1 MESTKNKIK
10 KPRWAF
16 IINPIAG
23 NGKARR
29 YGEIISKV
37 AQLKGISPEIVLT
50 EKKGHAT
57 ELATQL
63 CKAGFNPIAAVGGDG
78 TFSETVHGLIEFI
91 KKKEIIF
98 GAVPA
103 GTGNDFIGITGFPE
117 KLGQREWDIFL
128 ECRTAKMDVGCC
140 NDRHFI
146 NGMGLGFDAQVAWE
160 NYNSKLHERVK
171 GGDKTKYVWHII
183 KTLVAYREKTMLLKT
198 GKETREVKS
207 FLNTIA
213 NGRRLAGGFY
223 LTPYAIADDGL
234 LDVCMIHELPFF
246 GRIREFV
253 HVIRQTHLND
263 TVVHFFR
270 TKKLT
275 LEFPDETFAHL
286 DGELYSNKKFEIGIL
301 PRALRIICNPAGRHF
316 FSKVR

>member
-1 MESTKNKIK
+1 MKHH
-10 KPRWAF
+10 RWAF

-29 YGEIISKV
+29 YKDIITNIARS
-37 AQLKGISPEIVLT
+37 KGISPEIVFT

-57 ELATQL
+57 ELAQNL
-63 CKAGFNPIAAVGGDG
+63 FVSGYNPIAAVGGDG
-78 TFSETVHGLIEFI
+78 TFSEAVHGLVG
-91 KKKEIIF
+91 KRGAIF

-103 GTGNDFIGITGFPE
+103 GTGNDFIGITGFSE
-117 KLGQREWDIFL
+117 TLSSHEWDTFF
-128 ECRTAKMDVGCC
+128 ECHIAQMDVGYC

-171 GGDKTKYVWHII
+171 GGDKTKYVWHIV
-183 KTLVAYREKTMLLKT
+183 KTLLTYREKTMRLT
-198 GKETREVKS
+198 VGKETREVKS

-223 LTPYAIADDGL
+223 LTPDAMADDGF

-263 TVVHFFR
+263 SRVRFFR
-270 TKKLT
+270 TNKLSI
-275 LEFPDETFAHL
+275 EFLDETFAHL
-286 DGELYSNKKFEIGIL
+286 DGELYSSKKFDIGIM
-301 PRALRIICNPAGRHF
+301 PRALRIIYNPAGGHF
-316 FSKVR
+316 FSKIP

>member
-1 MESTKNKIK
+1 MK
-10 KPRWAF
+10 KKRWAF

-29 YGEIISKV
+29 YGDIINKIARSKN
-37 AQLKGISPEIVLT
+37 ISPEIVFT
-50 EKKGHAT
+50 EKKGHAS
-57 ELATQL
+57 ELAARF
-63 CKAGFNPIAAVGGDG
+63 CKEGFNPIAAVGGDG
-78 TFSETVHGLIEFI
+78 TFSEAVHGLAPFL
-91 KKKEIIF
+91 KKKDIIF

-117 KLGQREWDIFL
+117 TLRQIEWDTFF
-128 ECRTAKMDVGCC
+128 ECHTARMDVGLC

-171 GGDKTKYVWHII
+171 GGDKTKYVWHIL
-183 KTLVAYREKTMLLKT
+183 KTLVMYREKTMKLSL
-198 GKETREVKS
+198 GREIRSVKS

-223 LTPYAIADDGL
+223 LTPDAMADDGL

-253 HVIRQTHLND
+253 HVIRRTHLND
-263 TVVHFFR
+263 AEVRFFR
-270 TKKLT
+270 TKKLSI
-275 LEFPDETFAHL
+275 EFPDETFAHL
-286 DGELYSNKKFEIGIL
+286 DGELYSSRKFDIGIM
-301 PRALRIICNPAGRHF
+301 PRALRIIYNPAGGHF
-316 FSKVR
+316 FSKAR